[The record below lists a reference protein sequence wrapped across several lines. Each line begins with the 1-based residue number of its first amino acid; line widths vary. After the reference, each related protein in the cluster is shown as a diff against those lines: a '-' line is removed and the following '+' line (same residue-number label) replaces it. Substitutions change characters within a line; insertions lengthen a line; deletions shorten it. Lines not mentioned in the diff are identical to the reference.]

1 MTKDVILKVQGLQ
14 IAPGETDETIELIAP
29 GTYYFKNGKHY
40 FVYDEVMEGYSET
53 TRSIVKVSE
62 DYMELTKR
70 GVVNVHMLFE
80 REKQNV
86 TYYYT
91 PFGSLLIGIN
101 ASSVTVAESEAEIA
115 VEVHY
120 ALEINN
126 QHMADCR
133 MNLTAVPRNRENF
146 RIL

>member
-1 MTKDVILKVQGLQ
+1 MTKDIILKVRGLQ
-14 IAPGETDETIELIAP
+14 ITPGEQDDAIEVISP
-29 GTYYFKNGKHY
+29 GNYYYKNGKHY
-40 FVYDEVMEGYSET
+40 FLYEEVMEGDSGT
-53 TRSIVKVSE
+53 IKNIVKVSP

-70 GVVNVHMLFE
+70 GAVNVHMLFE
-80 REKQNV
+80 KEKQNV

-91 PFGSLLIGIN
+91 PFGSLLIGID
-101 ASSVTVAESEAEIA
+101 AGSVEVSEREEQID

-120 ALEINN
+120 ALEINH

-133 MNLTAVPRNRENF
+133 MNLTATPRGGENF